1 MNGPAIVVPGNGML
15 ARDGAYRISRSCKRL
30 VAEAE
35 RLAGRRSARLV
46 AFSGWAP
53 DGGPSEAEQMRALWR
68 GPAVEL
74 VAEETATTTAENAAR
89 TLPILLARGVRAPPT
104 ARRRSRAATARRC
117 SRWAP
122 PRACASASPPATAG
136 RSSTATRSA
145 AG

>member
-15 ARDGAYRISRSCKRL
+15 ARDGAYRIRRRCKRL

-74 VAEETATTTAENAAR
+74 VTEETATTTAENAAR
-89 TLPILLARGVRAPPT
+89 TLPILLERDIRRAIVVCTPVHLFRARWLFRRIYGAHGVSVSFRVVPVAPTPG
-104 ARRRSRAATARRC
+104 AL
-117 SRWAP
+117 
-122 PRACASASPPATAG
+122 
-136 RSSTATRSA
+136 
-145 AG
+145 

>member
-68 GPAVEL
+68 GP
-74 VAEETATTTAENAAR
+74 
-89 TLPILLARGVRAPPT
+89 LPPDLRR
-104 ARRRSRAATARRC
+104 ARRRRELPRRPGRAHTGRPRVGARR
-117 SRWAP
+117 
-122 PRACASASPPATAG
+122 
-136 RSSTATRSA
+136 
-145 AG
+145 